1 MEAGATVLE
10 FPAFLKGER
19 MSRFT
24 RAVAVAVA
32 VVAVAAASATAGAQQ
47 LTRTVNEVD
56 PGESA
61 DWTAFCGFPV
71 TVTYTGESRVTLVY
85 DRSGLVVRE
94 IDSGPV
100 MKTYTSANGSYSF
113 HVSPAQ
119 FTYPGGASIGSMAV
133 ATFVGL
139 QGHAPGFISS
149 NAGLVR
155 IEGTV
160 VAFDGGIPV
169 VDFDGDDP
177 ILAVGHHQGPD
188 LVGPAVCAALS

>member
-1 MEAGATVLE
+1 MIRYARVI
-10 FPAFLKGER
+10 
-19 MSRFT
+19 
-24 RAVAVAVA
+24 AVATA
-32 VVAVAAASATAGAQQ
+32 VVALAAASATAGVQQ

-61 DWTAFCGFPV
+61 DWTALCGFQV

-85 DRSGLVVRE
+85 DGSGLVVRE
-94 IDSGPV
+94 IDSGSV

-119 FTYPGGASIGSMAV
+119 FTYPGGASIGSTAV

-155 IEGTV
+155 VEGTV
-160 VAFDGGIPV
+160 VDFDGGIPV
-169 VDFDGDDP
+169 VAFEGTTDP

-188 LVGPAVCAALS
+188 VVGPAVCAALS